1 MKIGHI
7 CLATPD
13 SEASEYFA
21 ALVEALDQFGASQH
35 VLVASVALARRLSKC
50 EHVTIGPVVKT
61 PVMAYCL
68 MPDVDIAHVHE
79 GKSGQSGL
87 LLTLTRSVPFV
98 ITIDSGFEQDR
109 SPIARSVLKRAVQ
122 TIKRNDI
129 EPDELVAG
137 RHLNM
142 YEDACQNSQRTPT
155 AGMSGNQ

>member
-1 MKIGHI
+1 MRIGHI

-21 ALVEALDQFGASQH
+21 ALVEALDDFGATQH
-35 VLVASVALARRLSKC
+35 VLVAGVALARRLARC

-87 LLTLTRSVPFV
+87 LLTLTRSIPFV
-98 ITIDSGFEQDR
+98 ITIDSGFEHDK
-109 SPIARSVLKRAVQ
+109 SPIARSVLNRAVQ
-122 TIKRNDI
+122 TIERHDI
-129 EPDELVAG
+129 ESGELAAE

-142 YEDACQNSQRTPT
+142 YEDVCQNSQRTPT
-155 AGMSGNQ
+155 AGISGNQ